1 MMRTSNHFTNR
12 NLGFQRNSEVG
23 TRWISTV
30 LAAIILTLIT
40 CAPVHPQQAAPAT
53 QPSTQPAATKT
64 LQDLQSVVAKQAAL
78 VTEFEVNGLKVLV
91 KRREGSLTVA
101 AGLFIKGGSR
111 NITAEN
117 AGIEALM
124 LDAATEGSVSFPRA
138 RMRDEQ
144 SRMGTVISSS
154 ANYDYSVMAL
164 RCTRPN
170 F

>member
-101 AGLFIKGGSR
+101 AGLFVRGGSR
-111 NITAEN
+111 NITADN
-117 AGIEALM
+117 AGIENLM
-124 LDAATEGSVSFPRA
+124 LSASTEATTGFPRE
-138 RMRDEQ
+138 RMRSEL
-144 SRMGTVISSS
+144 SRMGKPIGGSSKKE
-154 ANYDYSVMAL
+154 
-164 RCTRPN
+164 
-170 F
+170 